1 MSELIGKELGLYRI
15 LEFIGAG
22 GMSTVFRAYHAAL
35 DRYVAIKVLPE
46 QISMDEEL
54 RQRFQQEVRVIAR
67 LEHPHILPVHD
78 YGQDR
83 DRLYLVMR
91 YVDSGTLGERL
102 AQGRLELGQI
112 SRVMHQVGSALAYA
126 HRNGVVHRD
135 IKPNNV
141 LIDEQGNCY
150 LSDFG
155 LARVMAVSIR
165 LTASG
170 VGMGTPAYM
179 SPEQGS
185 GQPVD
190 MRSDVYSLGVMLYE
204 MATGQVPYQAN
215 TAMAVMLKHI
225 TDPLP
230 LPSTLNPD
238 LSPGLEQVIAKAL
251 AKDPNDRYQSVE
263 KMLQAFDAAVGQ
275 VSEPLLPLPNAPARK
290 KRVPTSSATSKRRKL
305 PWWALAA
312 AGLALTLIVTFAVL
326 GATSAVAER
335 RQSMEATETA
345 VAQAWI
351 ALAQTRNVTNT
362 PLPTATDTATPTDTP
377 PPTPTETPVPTS
389 TPTPAPTTPPPPTA
403 TDTPGPTPT
412 VTRTPTSTHTPTITP
427 TFTPR
432 PTSTPTPRW
441 LAAPVLLAPADG
453 TPFVGW
459 EAKVDLRWSE
469 VEGLREDEYYV
480 IRIPF
485 DDAGGVAEFWRKGT
499 TLRLPPQFSLAEVGF
514 DDRSYRWTVQTMLC
528 QVNCDRILA
537 DEVKKQGS
545 AVGETSE
552 EGLFYWH
559 PDLGIPRTPKPS
571 PTVEVYIRAKG
582 DLCSLFRAMLG
593 I

>member
-155 LARVMAVSIR
+155 LARVMAVSVR

-190 MRSDVYSLGVMLYE
+190 VRSDVYSLGVMLHE

-230 LPSTLNPD
+230 PPSTINPD
-238 LSPGLEQVIAKAL
+238 LAPGLEQVIVKAL
-251 AKDPNDRYQSVE
+251 AKDPNERYQSVE
-263 KMLQAFDAAVGQ
+263 EMIQAFDAAVGQ

-290 KRVPTSSATSKRRKL
+290 GREVPSSGAAQKRRP

-312 AGLALTLIVTFAVL
+312 AGLALTLIIVFGVL
-326 GATSAVAER
+326 GATGVVAER
-335 RQSMEATETA
+335 RQAIEATETA
-345 VAQAWI
+345 AAQALVAQAQTGTVQ
-351 ALAQTRNVTNT
+351 ALTRTAPPTPTQTHT
-362 PLPTATDTATPTDTP
+362 PTPTDTPRPTPTDTP
-377 PPTPTETPVPTS
+377 PPTY

-412 VTRTPTSTHTPTITP
+412 ITRTPTSTYTPTITP

-441 LAAPVLLAPADG
+441 LAAPVLLAPADE

-469 VEGLREDEYYV
+469 VEGLREGEYYV

-485 DDAGGVAEFWRKGT
+485 DNAGGVAEFWRKGT
-499 TLRLPPQFSLAEVGF
+499 TLRLPPNFSLAEVGF
-514 DDRSYRWTVQTMLC
+514 EDRSYRWTVQTMLC
-528 QVNCDRILA
+528 QANCDRIVA
-537 DEVKKQGS
+537 DEVEKRGS
-545 AVGETSE
+545 AVGDESR
-552 EGLFYWH
+552 EGLFYWY
-559 PDLGIPRTPKPS
+559 PDLGGRPTKPP
-571 PTVEVYIRAKG
+571 PTVEG
-582 DLCSLFRAMLG
+582 G
-593 I
+593 